1 MGLLDGKTALVTG
14 VASNRSIAWG
24 ITQSLRREGASVA
37 LSYQTEKLKARA
49 AKLAD
54 ECGAEMI
61 LPCDVQSD
69 AEIKALFAALQKSW
83 TQLDIV
89 VHSIAFA
96 RREELEG
103 EFVESSSREGFK
115 LAHEISV
122 YSLIALAKQARA
134 MMAKES
140 ALLTLSY
147 LGAERVVPNYN
158 VMGLA
163 KASLEAA
170 VRYLAANLGRDGIR
184 VNAISAGPIKTLAA
198 AGIAGF
204 RDMLAHVEKNAPLGR
219 NVTIEEVGNVGAF
232 LCSDLARA
240 ITGEVIHV
248 DSGYHLLGMHLGQ
261 TKDG

>member
-1 MGLLDGKTALVTG
+1 MGFLDGKTALVTG

-37 LSYQTEKLKARA
+37 LSYQNEKLKARV

-83 TQLDIV
+83 AQLDIV

-96 RREELEG
+96 PREELEG
-103 EFVESSSREGFK
+103 EFVGSSSRAGFK

-122 YSLIALAKQARA
+122 YSFIALAKEARA
-134 MMAKES
+134 MMSKES

-147 LGAERVVPNYN
+147 LGAERVVPSYN

-170 VRYLAANLGRDGIR
+170 VRYLAANLGRDGLR

-204 RDMLAHVEKNAPLGR
+204 RDMLAHVEKSAPLGR
-219 NVTIEEVGNVGAF
+219 NITIEEVGNVGAF

-240 ITGEVIHV
+240 MTGEVIHV
-248 DSGYHLLGMHLGQ
+248 DSGYHLLGMHLEQ
-261 TKDG
+261 TEGS